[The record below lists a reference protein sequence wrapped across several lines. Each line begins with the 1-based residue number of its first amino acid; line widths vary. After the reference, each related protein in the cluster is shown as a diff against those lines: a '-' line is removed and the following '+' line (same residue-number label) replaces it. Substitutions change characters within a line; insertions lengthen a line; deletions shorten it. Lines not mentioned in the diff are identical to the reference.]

1 MIFNR
6 SIERTFVCVAVAVL
20 LASCAAQRG
29 ANGTAGSTGNG
40 STASSDPCDVGKSA
54 VVGALAGALLGALIG
69 GQKGA
74 AQGAVGGGALG
85 AISCYTMNVQ
95 SRQTKTAVQA
105 DTDYKQSRGA
115 LPQQP
120 SVVSYTPTL
129 ASQTVRRGQP
139 VKINS
144 TLEVVNG
151 TSESINDVKEEIN
164 VYNPDGS
171 LFKTGSKPF
180 NASSSGRF
188 ENAFELTLPASA
200 RQGVYTMKTAVSLNG
215 KQSATR
221 DLSTQI
227 VWDGTSATL
236 VAAR

>member
-6 SIERTFVCVAVAVL
+6 STERTLVCAAVSVL
-20 LASCAAQRG
+20 LASCAAQPG
-29 ANGTAGSTGNG
+29 VNSDATSTGAGSIAT
-40 STASSDPCDVGKSA
+40 SDPCDVAKSA
-54 VVGALAGALLGALIG
+54 VAGALAGALLGALIG

-74 AQGAVGGGALG
+74 AQGAIGGGALG

-95 SRQTKTAVQA
+95 SRQTKTAAQA
-105 DTDYKQSRGA
+105 DTDYRQSRGA

-120 SVVSYTPTL
+120 SVVTYAPTL

-139 VKINS
+139 VKVNS
-144 TLEVVNG
+144 TLELVNG
-151 TSESINDVKEEIN
+151 ASEKINEVREDIS
-164 VYNPDGS
+164 VYQPNGS
-171 LFKTGSKPF
+171 LIKSGSKPF
-180 NASSSGRF
+180 SASSSGRF
-188 ENAFELTLPASA
+188 ENAFEVNLPASA
-200 RQGVYTMKTAVSLNG
+200 PQGIYTIKTVVSING

-236 VAAR
+236 IAAR